1 MTTLQAE
8 LGKVQAQATAA
19 QQAQAQAARELA
31 KAQADLAAAQQAHG
45 VALAGKDAELGKE
58 RAKVAQAAQ
67 ALAQAA
73 TEKTGFEQVIERLK
87 ATIEKLTKRIIG
99 LDDKVTEM
107 TAAAER
113 DADKRALQ
121 EQRAMQVASP
131 PSATQDR
138 SSKAAAPQEEVRARL
153 VEKYKSVAHG
163 VAEGE
168 LSHASLGTATLVET
182 QGGLAVYRVRG
193 EHYIQQ
199 QPEQQKQGIQAK
211 SGLGR

>member
-1 MTTLQAE
+1 
-8 LGKVQAQATAA
+8 
-19 QQAQAQAARELA
+19 
-31 KAQADLAAAQQAHG
+31 
-45 VALAGKDAELGKE
+45 
-58 RAKVAQAAQ
+58 
-67 ALAQAA
+67 
-73 TEKTGFEQVIERLK
+73 
-87 ATIEKLTKRIIG
+87 
-99 LDDKVTEM
+99 
-107 TAAAER
+107 
-113 DADKRALQ
+113 
-121 EQRAMQVASP
+121 MQVASP